1 MWFLPYSF
9 WSERCLDYR
18 GILRTNENFFASVPY
33 YFFKKILTAS
43 SLQYFPKF
51 ILWLKL
57 FLLVRKWVVGRWD
70 GGGSRHEEGG
80 AGKGAGE
87 MRSWYFLPHCELCV
101 SLIQWVLLYCL
112 TTAVQEVIAECTQPV
127 LHSIFA
133 LRGIHLSSSL
143 HLLSHL
149 TSFSDKNP
157 SSNMVGIRKSEET
170 SFISQWKLES

>member
-1 MWFLPYSF
+1 MRTFLHQF
-9 WSERCLDYR
+9 RITFLK
-18 GILRTNENFFASVPY
+18 
-33 YFFKKILTAS
+33 KKILTAS

-70 GGGSRHEEGG
+70 GGGSRHGR
-80 AGKGAGE
+80 GE
-87 MRSWYFLPHCELCV
+87 RVLEKWGHGISFPIVNCV
-101 SLIQWVLLYCL
+101 LSLIQWVLLYCL
-112 TTAVQEVIAECTQPV
+112 TTAVQEMIAECAQPV
-127 LHSIFA
+127 LHSVFA

-170 SFISQWKLES
+170 SLISQWKLES